1 MNNLI
6 FLDPLE
12 LDKFEGQN
20 YYRDHSIKYLK
31 VQEYIFLEKSID
43 NLFHKMMITNSF
55 KLKKQFKMV
64 FNTSVFHYLTEL
76 RMEYAKQLILEEEY
90 SVALVSEELGY
101 KNPQHFTV
109 AFKKIFGYLPSKLK
123 KIV

>member
-43 NLFHKMMITNSF
+43 NLFHKMMIRFLFETAARISEALELKVKDIDLKYNKATLLNL
-55 KLKKQFKMV
+55 KLFSNLLYKVVIFSSLSIETV
-64 FNTSVFHYLTEL
+64 IFFIVSIEL
-76 RMEYAKQLILEEEY
+76 
-90 SVALVSEELGY
+90 
-101 KNPQHFTV
+101 
-109 AFKKIFGYLPSKLK
+109 
-123 KIV
+123 